1 MKNYLVSTLVII
13 FIGFFNS
20 TAKENVPNPNDSDTN
35 NYRIIAAGCL
45 AATAQTELNV
55 NNVRTT
61 ILAGGD
67 MWWDLDNG
75 KYEIPNGGGKHSMF
89 AGALWIGGLDDQGN
103 LKVAGMTYRQDG
115 NDFWPG
121 PLNADVA
128 SDDYGTIGADV
139 CSDFDKHFVVTR
151 QEVEDYVGYNECLS
165 DPNNMSLSSPPSK

>member
-1 MKNYLVSTLVII
+1 MKRYLVSTLVLVL
-13 FIGFFNS
+13 IGVFQS
-20 TAKENVPNPNDSDTN
+20 IGKENITNPNNSDN
-35 NYRIIAAGCL
+35 NYRVIASGCL
-45 AATAQTELNV
+45 AASAQTELNV

-115 NDFWPG
+115 NDFLARTTEW
-121 PLNADVA
+121 
-128 SDDYGTIGADV
+128 
-139 CSDFDKHFVVTR
+139 
-151 QEVEDYVGYNECLS
+151 
-165 DPNNMSLSSPPSK
+165 